1 MGAPLPQECRRDK
14 HEVVASTK
22 RPTSTTKRGS
32 ASPPRKASRGAP
44 RAKKRDEYHHGDLR
58 RALLDQAVAM
68 LTVDGRADFS
78 LRDLARRLGVSHG
91 APSHHFADKG
101 ALLDAIA
108 AEGFRGLADALLAA
122 KALDASPTERLAASG
137 VAYVRFAVT
146 HPAHVRVMFG
156 KAPSDAPSDECLAE
170 SLRAY
175 KALLDLATDA
185 VGPGATED
193 EVRRAVLVAW
203 TSVHGLALLWLE
215 GEGPVRSM
223 AGGTE
228 EGLVAMAREVTDML
242 SKAISRQRR

>member
-1 MGAPLPQECRRDK
+1 
-14 HEVVASTK
+14 
-22 RPTSTTKRGS
+22 
-32 ASPPRKASRGAP
+32 
-44 RAKKRDEYHHGDLR
+44 
-58 RALLDQAVAM
+58 M

-91 APSHHFADKG
+91 APAHHFADKG

-122 KALDASPTERLAASG
+122 KALDASPEERLAASG

-156 KAPSDAPSDECLAE
+156 KAPSDAPSDECLSE

-185 VGPGATED
+185 VGPGATAD
-193 EVRRAVLVAW
+193 DVRRATVVAW
-203 TSVHGLALLWLE
+203 TSVHGLALLWLD

-242 SKAISRQRR
+242 SSAISRLRR